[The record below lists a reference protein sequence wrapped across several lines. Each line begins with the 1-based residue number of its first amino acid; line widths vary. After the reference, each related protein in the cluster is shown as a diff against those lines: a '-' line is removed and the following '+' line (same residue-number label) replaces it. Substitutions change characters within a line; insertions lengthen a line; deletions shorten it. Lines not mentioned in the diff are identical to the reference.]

1 MSCGD
6 MMAQELERHD
16 IVAKMN
22 SYSTT
27 TTTTTTTT
35 TATTTSMDSTTSST
49 TELNNDSSS
58 SSSSSKWTLTLLRKF
73 RKSNQ
78 EENQNNE
85 PLSTSHHTL
94 QDNDD
99 KTTTTPLLLSEYN
112 QDTTITPKQ
121 QLLHILQ
128 TIQSNLSSSSTTTTT
143 TTTTDDDNNYNYLQN
158 IDYIRTASMS
168 VWAAVFVTPAYIYL
182 YKTCDKYE
190 RFFPK
195 RGMRGVVSRVGAAL
209 CLSVNLN
216 AAFFVYGVLVA
227 SALEYKDLKLQYN
240 QEEESKQSHTFDPS
254 DSTNTSTLNSTT
266 TSTTTTPHYNPMDPT
281 NLLPKI
287 KLKIQH
293 ELIPTVTNSAKMWI
307 PINAFSFGILPS
319 HLRPFC
325 LSFFSVFWNCYLSLV
340 QYRDIP
346 TITNSATSAV
356 DDGTELE
363 ESLANSCLIQ
373 T

>member
-1 MSCGD
+1 
-6 MMAQELERHD
+6 MAQELERHD

-27 TTTTTTTT
+27 TTTATS
-35 TATTTSMDSTTSST
+35 TTTSMDSTTSST

-58 SSSSSKWTLTLLRKF
+58 LSSSSKWTLTLLRKF

-78 EENQNNE
+78 EENDNNE
-85 PLSTSHHTL
+85 PSSTSHHTL

-99 KTTTTPLLLSEYN
+99 KTTTPLLLSEYN
-112 QDTTITPKQ
+112 QETTITPKQ

-128 TIQSNLSSSSTTTTT
+128 TIQSNLSSSS

-240 QEEESKQSHTFDPS
+240 QEEEKQSHTSDPS
-254 DSTNTSTLNSTT
+254 DSTNASIPN
-266 TSTTTTPHYNPMDPT
+266 STTTTPHYNPMDPT

-325 LSFFSVFWNCYLSLV
+325 LSFFSVYWNCYLSLV

-346 TITNSATSAV
+346 TITTSAV